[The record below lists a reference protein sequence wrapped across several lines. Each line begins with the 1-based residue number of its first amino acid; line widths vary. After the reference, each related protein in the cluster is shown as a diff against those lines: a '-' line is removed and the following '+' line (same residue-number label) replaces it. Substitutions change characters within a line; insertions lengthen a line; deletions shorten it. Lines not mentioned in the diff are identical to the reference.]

1 MDRYWLYDSGAI
13 SLSPRGDYVLYSD
26 AMNEIESLRAR
37 LKEKDETLKELQT
50 KLAEAE
56 KREAVALKDA
66 ERYRKLQIFMSLNR
80 KETWMEVENLAALG
94 CWMGLE
100 DFDVFLD
107 NSEENMPIC
116 DAAIAKQKERK
127 SWPKEN

>member
-1 MDRYWLYDSGAI
+1 MVHDKPAIYIEVQELRSECDRLE
-13 SLSPRGDYVLYSD
+13 
-26 AMNEIESLRAR
+26 NEVISLRA
-37 LKEKDETLKELQT
+37 

-56 KREAVALKDA
+56 QREAVALKDA

-116 DAAIAKQKERK
+116 DAAIAKQKKRK
-127 SWPKEN
+127 S